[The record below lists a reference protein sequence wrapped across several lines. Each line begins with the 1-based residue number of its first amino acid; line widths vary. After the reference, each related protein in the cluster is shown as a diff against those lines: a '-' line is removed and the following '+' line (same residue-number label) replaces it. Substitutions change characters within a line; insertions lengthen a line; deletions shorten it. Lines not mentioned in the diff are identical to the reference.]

1 MPTYADTAVSSFMK
15 AFNATTEVMEAPEK
29 KRREQEMYGLRK
41 RGVELG
47 IKQTEGS
54 LADAEAM
61 RQRRPKV
68 WDQQD
73 QMADL
78 RLADAEWMSQRRPQ
92 RAKQEDALH
101 SLNMD
106 LSREQLSAAKEDR
119 SNARQDRLDQ
129 KQVQNIDAATGLLES
144 AAAEERVLTDA
155 ELNTVE
161 TAFSGA
167 GLDVNEL
174 IDPNYFEAA
183 KRIEAMADPNNED
196 VPFNPETMLQDLNMI
211 MGPLIRKGVG
221 TEGKDGNTI
230 TDKRIVD
237 AYFDPER
244 RAVAFELEVATQS
257 KDGTTRG
264 TDAAPLTER
273 RSSDD
278 DDPVKFVLL
287 RDIIRHARGR
297 KYLSAAFQDPA
308 LRRVLR
314 AEAVKRGGSLDGSTD
329 KKLSAQ
335 AEYLQY
341 VTQNVFG
348 GDSRAAFNAINSG
361 KQTDPAEF
369 ARKMAEAEVESL
381 KNVMGELPEG
391 ETFDSIYKKHYD
403 NIVRMRQGGDVT
415 GDPEPKPKPKPDPD
429 PEPDPDPDPDPNK
442 ATGSVDTEEQAK
454 QTIDQLLSGGR

>member
-73 QMADL
+73 QLADL
-78 RLADAEWMSQRRPQ
+78 RLADAKYTAERRPVEA
-92 RAKQEDALH
+92 RKADEAH
-101 SLNMD
+101 ALNM
-106 LSREQLSAAKEDR
+106 SSAKEAQR
-119 SNARQDRLDQ
+119 NARQDR
-129 KQVQNIDAATGLLES
+129 IDAKAVDSLRAASELLES
-144 AAAEERVLTDA
+144 AAQSGHVLTDPELRMVNDA
-155 ELNTVE
+155 FAAIDQDPKELARPEFMESAQYLEALANPNSEGVPFDSDKTVEALNTV
-161 TAFSGA
+161 FRGSVLKG
-167 GLDVNEL
+167 G
-174 IDPNYFEAA
+174 IGEADA
-183 KRIEAMADPNNED
+183 N
-196 VPFNPETMLQDLNMI
+196 
-211 MGPLIRKGVG
+211 
-221 TEGKDGNTI
+221 GNTI
-230 TDKRIVD
+230 VDKRIVD

-244 RAVAFELEVATQS
+244 RGIAFQLEVVTQS
-257 KDGTTRG
+257 KDGKTRNSY
-264 TDAAPLTER
+264 TAPLTER

-278 DDPVKFVLL
+278 DDPVKFVPL
-287 RDIIRHARGR
+287 RDLIRHVRGR
-297 KYLSAAFQDPA
+297 KYMSAAFQDPA
-308 LRRVLR
+308 MRRVIR
-314 AEAVKRGGSLDGSTD
+314 AEAAKRGGSLDGSTD

-335 AEYLQY
+335 AEYVEY
-341 VTQNVFG
+341 VAQNVFG
-348 GDSRAAFNAINSG
+348 GDRRAAFNAINSG

-381 KNVMGELPEG
+381 KNVVGELPDG

-415 GDPEPKPKPKPDPD
+415 GDPEPE
-429 PEPDPDPDPDPNK
+429 PEPEPNPKPDPNK